1 MNGRRL
7 RIGGRLDRYVGSL
20 FLSSYAT
27 ALLIVV
33 GLFLVLDLAGKI
45 DEYIEPMK
53 DGSPTPSLLIV
64 RYYVLHVPFL
74 FLQVGPFVTLVAGLF
89 TVAKL
94 LRFQENVGAL
104 AAGVSS
110 QRLLLSVIV
119 LAGAAGAVMFGL
131 REGLTS
137 NLANR
142 RDALR
147 FVLEQKSYDRVY
159 YNLFVRDLS
168 GSVVHLREFRPATGD
183 PPFAEVRGF
192 RAVLAR
198 SNEWVTIEA
207 DRAVFVRRGD
217 GTGWR
222 LTNGWRK
229 DLSGTRPVEMLEGF
243 EFTPELALT
252 VARAH
257 DQPLDLSYSEA
268 RTMTRRDPDNVAYQT
283 LLNYHVTFPIANVVL
298 VLVGVPLLMRSERK
312 RTAAGLAAGSLLCI
326 GYFAT
331 DLVFRNL
338 GLQAALDPRMAAWI
352 PILFFGSLG
361 IVLFD
366 AMRS

>member
-1 MNGRRL
+1 MNGRGLRL
-7 RIGGRLDRYVGSL
+7 GGRLDRYVGAL
-20 FLSSYAT
+20 FVSSYAT
-27 ALLIVV
+27 AMLIVV

-45 DEYIEPMK
+45 DEYIEPLK

-64 RYYVLHVPFL
+64 RYYLLHIPFL
-74 FLQVGPFVTLVAGLF
+74 FLQVGPFVTLVASLF
-89 TVAKL
+89 SVSKL
-94 LRFQENVGAL
+94 LRHRENVGAL
-104 AAGVSS
+104 AAGVSA
-110 QRLLLSVIV
+110 QRLLLPVLV
-119 LAGAAGAVMFGL
+119 LAGLAGLGMFSL
-131 REGLTS
+131 REGLTAS
-137 NLANR
+137 LANR

-147 FVLEQKSYDRVY
+147 YVLEEKSYDRVY
-159 YNLFVRDLS
+159 RDLFVRDLS
-168 GSVVHLREFRPATGD
+168 GSVVHLHEFRPATGT

-198 SNEWVTIEA
+198 SNEWVNIEA
-207 DRAVFVRRGD
+207 DRAVYVRRGD

-222 LTNGWRK
+222 LEN
-229 DLSGTRPVEMLEGF
+229 GTRRDLAGTQPITMLDGF

-257 DQPLDLSYSEA
+257 EAPLDLSYSET

-283 LLNYHVTFPIANVVL
+283 LLHYEVTFPIANVVL
-298 VLVGVPLLMRSERK
+298 VLVGVPLLMRNER
-312 RTAAGLAAGSLLCI
+312 RRAAAGLAAGALLCI
-326 GYFAT
+326 SYFAT

-338 GLQAALDPRMAAWI
+338 GLQASLDPRMAAWI

-366 AMRS
+366 SMRT